1 MSQQS
6 LEQRIAVLERKV
18 SELEAAI
25 TDGSDNKA
33 WQRTF
38 GMFRGD
44 ETIKRIDEA
53 GRKWREAERKKKA
66 RGQKPKTKKTKA

>member
-18 SELEAAI
+18 FELEEVI
-25 TDGSDNKA
+25 TNSRDEKA

-53 GRKWREAERKKKA
+53 GRRWREAERRKA
-66 RGQKPKTKKTKA
+66 RGRKPKTKKTKA